1 MAQLAPSLPGLR
13 SAALP
18 ITPLEEKPYTL
29 YSERPRCLSTPLW
42 RSECKKG
49 QLIGQTPEVPAE
61 VSHTVQV
68 RANGC
73 VGEVAA
79 AQLFKHELTCF
90 VSAPLPLK
98 PGENASNC
106 RPPNSHGG
114 FIPLP
119 PVLSIAIIQFD

>member
-98 PGENASNC
+98 SGQNALKC
-106 RPPNSHGG
+106 RPSDLRGELV
-114 FIPLP
+114 PLP
-119 PVLSIAIIQFD
+119 AILSIAIIQFD